1 MKKVD
6 ALQKSINEYST
17 RERQMQR
24 AIDNMDKLDS

>member
-6 ALQKSINEYST
+6 ALQKSINDYST

-24 AIDNMDKLDS
+24 SIDSMDKLDS